1 VVSPTLAPP
10 GAPSKPASSAVID
23 ADLPQLPLHH
33 GHPVGAAGW
42 LLQHRSGA
50 LQAEFTEALAQLLLA
65 CSALPSAPHGATNE
79 KTGELTLKLR
89 VQANPDDPA
98 QLVISDQ
105 LTFKLPPRATAAAYL
120 FDADAMRISV
130 LPSAPHGADLAQ
142 SAPHGADLQSAPHGA
157 TEQPGQLSIPL
168 TA

>member
-1 VVSPTLAPP
+1 VASTFSASP
-10 GAPSKPASSAVID
+10 AVID
-23 ADLPQLPLHH
+23 ADLLQHSLR
-33 GHPVGAAGW
+33 HPVGAAGW

-65 CSALPSAPHGATNE
+65 CAENE

-89 VQANPDDPA
+89 VQANPDYPA

-105 LTFKLPPRATAAAYL
+105 LTLKLPPRATAAAYL
-120 FDADAMRISV
+120 FDADAMRLS
-130 LPSAPHGADLAQ
+130 G
-142 SAPHGADLQSAPHGA
+142 
-157 TEQPGQLSIPL
+157 EQPGQLSIPM